1 MADLLVCAPTSW
13 LAHRNKL
20 FCAGIQPRHWNDNA
34 ITLDNQILRITH
46 LPWHFGG
53 QRAYFLCDCGRR
65 VGTLYR
71 PPGHPWRCRKCYQLT
86 YAARQAA
93 PRQRLILKAQ
103 KVREQLGGKLGV
115 LDVFPD
121 KPKSMRPYASCCVRA
136 VSRLSIRSAKAAN
149 VTTATNLPAL
159 NYANQPTLLLSWP
172 QLSYGRCTRQFAAP
186 CLGLDPDN
194 IAIVGD
200 TSGR

>member
-1 MADLLVCAPTSW
+1 MGRRGGYGARTVEQTHSIVIDELRRAGYVGTAPTNW

-53 QRAYFLCDCGRR
+53 LRAYFLCDCGRR
-65 VGTLYR
+65 VGKLYR
-71 PPGHPWRCRKCYQLT
+71 PTGHPWRCRKCYQLT
-86 YAARQAA
+86 YATRQAA

-121 KPKSMRPYASCCVRA
+121 KPKGMHWRRYDRLRRLHDRA
-136 VSRLSIRSAKAAN
+136 VQDSIGTLAACAERMLSRL
-149 VTTATNLPAL
+149 TART
-159 NYANQPTLLLSWP
+159 
-172 QLSYGRCTRQFAAP
+172 
-186 CLGLDPDN
+186 
-194 IAIVGD
+194 
-200 TSGR
+200 

>member
-1 MADLLVCAPTSW
+1 MWRRGGNGGPTVEQMRSIEIDVFRRAGYVGTPAANW
-13 LAHRNKL
+13 WVYRNRL
-20 FCAGIQPRHWNDNA
+20 FCAGIQPKHWNDNA
-34 ITLDNQILRITH
+34 VTLDNQILRITY

-86 YAARQAA
+86 YATRQAA

-115 LDVFPD
+115 LDTFPD
-121 KPKSMRPYASCCVRA
+121 RPKGMHWRRYDRLRRRHDQAVHDSLGMLAPYAKRMA
-136 VSRLSIRSAKAAN
+136 SRLNAERITSIVRGK
-149 VTTATNLPAL
+149 
-159 NYANQPTLLLSWP
+159 
-172 QLSYGRCTRQFAAP
+172 
-186 CLGLDPDN
+186 
-194 IAIVGD
+194 
-200 TSGR
+200 